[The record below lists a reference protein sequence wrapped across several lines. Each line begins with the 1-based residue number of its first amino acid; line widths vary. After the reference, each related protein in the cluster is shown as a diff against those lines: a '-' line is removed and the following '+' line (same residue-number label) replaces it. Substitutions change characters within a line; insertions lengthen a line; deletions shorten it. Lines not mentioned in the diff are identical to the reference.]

1 MYEIRANKNLCPPT
15 LANYLT
21 DWTLL
26 CVYTVKEPFAAHPPP
41 NKEAT
46 CRKNSSIAS
55 LFYSLLEDYI
65 FLPHFGMTEWG
76 GGAVGFFGGGPCE
89 LRQ

>member
-21 DWTLL
+21 DWSPVV
-26 CVYTVKEPFAAHPPP
+26 CGYCEGAHPPHP
-41 NKEAT
+41 IKRPLAEK
-46 CRKNSSIAS
+46 KNSSIAT

-65 FLPHFGMTEWG
+65 FSPHFGMTKWG
-76 GGAVGFFGGGPCE
+76 RTVFFFEGGPRV
-89 LRQ
+89 LSR